1 MTYSRR
7 TPAYEKLLDHE
18 WTLLIAGERRHARGK
33 DTYDV
38 EDPSRATTI
47 AAVPD
52 ASAGDVDAA
61 VQGAYAAR
69 RDWRYTAARERGR
82 LVRQA
87 ADVLEHHAEELAW
100 LDSVNGGIPITVA
113 EKDVRDGL
121 DQMRMFAEWSM
132 LTTGQ
137 TIPASPWNLHLTERE
152 PYGVV
157 GRIIPF
163 NHPFLFS
170 VTKVAA
176 PLVAGNCVVL
186 KAPDQAPLSA
196 LRMSEIVAD
205 VLPPGVLSVLSGRG
219 AGAGEALVR
228 APLVRRVAFTG
239 SARTGLAVQRAAAE
253 VGVKHV
259 SLELGG
265 KNAMI
270 VFPDTHVDAV
280 VAGAVKGMNLGF
292 AGQSC
297 GSTSRVLV
305 HESVAEEVTA
315 GLVEAFGRLRVGD
328 ALDERTQVGPLVSR
342 RQYDHVVACLD
353 RAEAEGATRLVGGPR
368 SGAPV
373 DGYFVVPTVL
383 IGVESGDSVFGE
395 EIFGPVV
402 CVIPFASEED
412 ALHLANDVEYGLT
425 ASVWTHDL
433 DRAYR
438 LTRELEAGY
447 VWVNDSTTHFIG
459 TPFGGF
465 KNSGTGREESVDEV
479 LSYTL
484 QKTVH
489 VVLR

>member
-1 MTYSRR
+1 MTHSRR
-7 TPAYEKLLDHE
+7 ASAHEKLLDQE
-18 WTLLIAGERRHARGK
+18 WTLLVAGERRPARSGR
-33 DTYDV
+33 TYEV
-38 EDPSRATTI
+38 ADPSRATTI
-47 AAVPD
+47 ASVPD
-52 ASAGDVDAA
+52 ATSADVDAA
-61 VQGAYAAR
+61 VRGAYEAR
-69 RDWRYTAARERGR
+69 RGWRYTAARERGR
-82 LVRQA
+82 LVREL
-87 ADVLEHHAEELAW
+87 ADVLEQHAEELAW
-100 LDSVNGGIPITVA
+100 LDAVNGGIPITVA
-113 EKDVRDGL
+113 ETDVRDGL
-121 DQMRMFAEWSM
+121 DQMRMFADWSM
-132 LTTGQ
+132 LATGQ
-137 TIPASPWNLHLTERE
+137 TIPASPYNLHLTERE

-170 VTKVAA
+170 VTKIAA

-186 KAPDQAPLSA
+186 KAPDQVPLSA
-196 LRMSEIVAD
+196 LRMAEVAAE
-205 VLPPGVLSVLSGRG
+205 VLPAGSLSVLSGNG
-219 AGAGEALVR
+219 AEAGEALVR

-239 SARTGLAVQRAAAE
+239 SVRTGLAVQRAAAE

-270 VFPDTHVDAV
+270 VFPDIDVDIV

-305 HESVAEEVTA
+305 HESVAEDVTA
-315 GLVEAFGRLRVGD
+315 GMVDAFGRLQVGD
-328 ALDERTQVGPLVSR
+328 ALDKRTQVGPLVSR

-353 RAEAEGATRLVGGPR
+353 TALADGAASLVGGPR
-368 SGAPV
+368 SGSPT
-373 DGYFVVPTVL
+373 DGYFVSPTVL
-383 IGVESGDSVFGE
+383 TGVHSGSRVFHE

-402 CVIPFASEED
+402 SVIPFTTED
-412 ALHLANDVEYGLT
+412 EVLQLANGVDYGLT

-433 DRAYR
+433 DRAHR

-479 LSYTL
+479 LSYT
-484 QKTVH
+484 QPKTVH